1 MNKKYESPEIELL
14 WLALDILTTS
24 DNDVLFGD
32 ENNDDEQNWGQ
43 YY

>member
-1 MNKKYESPEIELL
+1 MNKKYESPEIELVPL
-14 WLALDILTTS
+14 PLDILTSS
-24 DNDVLFGD
+24 DNDVSFGG